1 MNVYL
6 DNSATTKPYAE
17 VTKKMVHFMEE
28 EYGNPSSLH
37 RLGVNAEKA
46 LKEARRM
53 TAVSLSAMEEEII
66 FTSGGTESDNM
77 AILGAAQARSRRGNH
92 VITSKIEHPAVM
104 ESCKRL
110 SETGFQ
116 VTYIDVDDTGRIRLD
131 QLEEAMTEKTIL
143 ITVMQVNNE
152 VGTIQ
157 PLEEIGK
164 LKAAWNRKTGADVLF
179 HSDAVQGFGKL
190 PPGLQQAQID
200 LLSVSGH
207 KIHGPKGIGALYLK
221 KGLTIPPHL
230 LGGGQERG
238 MRSGTENLPGIVGF
252 GEAVAISNAK
262 MDQRLAA
269 MKAAKN
275 YLQQGIEAEIPDI
288 QINSSAEGVPSIL
301 HVSFLGVKGEV
312 LLHQLEQAG
321 IYVSTGSAC
330 SSNKKGQGYVLQAL
344 GLKEKQ
350 IEGAIRFSF
359 NEFHG
364 LDEMDDVLVQL
375 KNAVSKFR
383 KLGRFR

>member
-1 MNVYL
+1 MDIYL

-17 VTKKMVHFMEE
+17 VVKAMVHFMEQ

-37 RLGVNAEKA
+37 RMGVSAEKA
-46 LKEARRM
+46 LKEARRI
-53 TAVSLSAMEEEII
+53 TASSLSALDEEII
-66 FTSGGTESDNM
+66 FTSGGTESDNT
-77 AILGAAQARSRRGNH
+77 AILGAAQARARRGNH

-110 SETGFQ
+110 SETGFT
-116 VTYIDVDDTGRIRLD
+116 VSYIDVDDTGRIRLD
-131 QLEEAMTEKTIL
+131 QLAQAMTEKTIL

-157 PLEEIGK
+157 PLTEIGK
-164 LKAAWNRKTGADVLF
+164 LKAEWNRRTGADVLF
-179 HSDAVQGFGKL
+179 HSDGVQGYGKL
-190 PPGLQQAQID
+190 PAHLQQAQID
-200 LLSVSGH
+200 LFSVSGH
-207 KIHGPKGIGALYLK
+207 KIHGPKGIGALYVK
-221 KGLTIPPHL
+221 KGLTIPPYL
-230 LGGGQERG
+230 LGGGQEQG
-238 MRSGTENLPGIVGF
+238 LRSGTENLPGIVGF
-252 GEAVAISNAK
+252 GNAVAIGNAR

-269 MKAAKN
+269 MKEAKD
-275 YLQQGIEAEIPDI
+275 YLQRGIEAEIKDI
-288 QINSSAEGVPSIL
+288 RINSSEEGIPSIL

-330 SSNKKGQGYVLQAL
+330 SSNKKGQGYVLQAI
-344 GLKEKQ
+344 GLKEKE

-359 NEFHG
+359 NEFHHI
-364 LDEMDDVLVQL
+364 DEMDDVLVQL